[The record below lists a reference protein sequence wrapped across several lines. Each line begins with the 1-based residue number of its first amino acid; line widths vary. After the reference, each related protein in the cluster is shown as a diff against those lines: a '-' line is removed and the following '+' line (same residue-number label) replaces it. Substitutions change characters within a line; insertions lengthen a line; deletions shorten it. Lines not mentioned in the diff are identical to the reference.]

1 MTTQSHIHL
10 DLPENLGGAPEGAP
24 LATYGVTE
32 RLQIP
37 EFRGSVQRSLT
48 GRPFFGAV
56 AGSDGKPR
64 IFRHFRYTLLVSSE
78 QEDLLGDL
86 LGSAVLLVDNRH
98 PNDGED
104 HSGAI
109 RAMRVMEVK
118 HVRDLG
124 PLLDDVEVSI
134 YLEENRV

>member
-1 MTTQSHIHL
+1 MPTQDHLHL

-32 RLQIP
+32 RLPIP
-37 EFRGSVQRSLT
+37 EFKGSVQRSLT

-78 QEDLLGDL
+78 QEDILGDL
-86 LGSAVLLVDNRH
+86 LGSAVKLVDNRH

-104 HSGAI
+104 HSGYI
-109 RAMRVMEVK
+109 RDMRVMEVK

-134 YLEENRV
+134 YLEENQA